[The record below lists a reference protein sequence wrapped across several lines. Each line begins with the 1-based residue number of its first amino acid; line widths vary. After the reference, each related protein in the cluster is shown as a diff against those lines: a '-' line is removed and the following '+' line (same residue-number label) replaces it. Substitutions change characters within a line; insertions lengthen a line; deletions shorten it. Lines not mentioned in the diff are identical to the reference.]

1 MNKTISTIIAE
12 NSQPIRMLK
21 PKLGNKGKLFITAFL
36 QVFLVTAN
44 TYFVSRVAWLGIAA
58 ASFGIS
64 YIWTMN
70 VRRINASNFWER
82 IAYASGAM
90 CGGLLGVFVSKFII
104 KN

>member
-1 MNKTISTIIAE
+1 MNKTIRTIIDE
-12 NSQPIRMLK
+12 NSTQV
-21 PKLGNKGKLFITAFL
+21 PKLKLQVSNKARLFITAFL

-82 IAYASGAM
+82 IAYATGAM

-104 KN
+104 T